1 MAKQHEQL
9 EALMKAFDD
18 FLKRRLIE
26 AYNDAF
32 LTSYVFQS
40 NQDMV
45 IANNQILALWLSHTA
60 TEALLCQEALT
71 PYF

>member
-26 AYNDAF
+26 SYNDAF

-45 IANNQILALWLSHTA
+45 IAKN
-60 TEALLCQEALT
+60 
-71 PYF
+71 